1 MSNPRIPY
9 QMASDRLPLT
19 PPDGKPLM
27 VHLVVNVENWLF
39 DNAMPRKILTAPHG
53 IEQVP
58 DIPNYSW
65 AEYGMRSGMPRLLS
79 CFAERSLPASV
90 SLNAGVIKAYPV
102 LATAMR
108 DAGWEFIGH
117 GVHQKSIQREADE
130 AALIGKAVSMIED
143 FTGAPPLG
151 WLGPGLK
158 ETMETPDILKSLG
171 IKYLFDWVLD
181 DLPCWMTTR
190 HGPLMSMPYTL
201 ELNDSVI
208 YAVEKHSSPEMHS
221 RLVDTLTLFD
231 RELQTQPRVLTL
243 ALHPHLIAVPHRF
256 VYLERMLDLLQDRS
270 DTIFMTGRTI
280 ADWYIS
286 VSPAPQE

>member
-1 MSNPRIPY
+1 MSNPRISY
-9 QMASDRLPLT
+9 QMASDRPPLM

-79 CFAERSLPASV
+79 CFAERNLPASV

-117 GVHQKSIQREADE
+117 GVHQKSIQGEADE
-130 AALIGKAVSMIED
+130 AALIGQAVSMIED
-143 FTGAPPLG
+143 FTGARPPG

-171 IKYLFDWVLD
+171 IEYLFDWVLD